1 MPETIKSEM
10 NALEELNLLIE
21 EVGLGWVILA
31 GVLSIYVIYRILQA
45 ISIIPGGAVKAAKPF
60 KKSEMTLKT
69 RNSK

>member
-1 MPETIKSEM
+1 MPETMKSEM

-45 ISIIPGGAVKAAKPF
+45 ISIIPGGAVKAAKTVQKVRNDTKN
-60 KKSEMTLKT
+60 KKQ
-69 RNSK
+69 